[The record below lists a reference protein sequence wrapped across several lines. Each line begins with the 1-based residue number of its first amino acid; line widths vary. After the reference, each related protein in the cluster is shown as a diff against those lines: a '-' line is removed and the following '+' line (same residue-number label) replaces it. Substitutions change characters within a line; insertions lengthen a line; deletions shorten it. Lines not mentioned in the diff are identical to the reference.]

1 MRSLGKKSAT
11 LAAPAMRDTPYKWLA
26 ADFVAAA
33 GLFAFVLA
41 TNLSTVL
48 NNAYSFGGTLY
59 DSAIF
64 QTIIWRSGW
73 ALRRQRKR
81 TST

>member
-1 MRSLGKKSAT
+1 M
-11 LAAPAMRDTPYKWLA
+11 LAAPAMLDTPYKWSV

-41 TNLSTVL
+41 TNVSTVL
-48 NNAYSFGGTLY
+48 NNAYSFGSSY

-64 QTIIWRSGW
+64 ETMIWRSGW
-73 ALRRQRKR
+73 SLRAAPIIAPDM
-81 TST
+81 